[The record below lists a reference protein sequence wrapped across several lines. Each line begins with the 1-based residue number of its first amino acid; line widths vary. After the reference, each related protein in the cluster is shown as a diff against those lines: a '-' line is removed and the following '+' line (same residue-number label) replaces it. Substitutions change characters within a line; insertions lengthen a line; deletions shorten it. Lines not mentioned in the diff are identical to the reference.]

1 MSSPADERMSE
12 ELLDANE
19 IQGNILAGF
28 NKDHQVF
35 LFLRMGR
42 DAASVSAV
50 RAWLR
55 AIGPQI
61 SSVAEVRLFNELF
74 RTLRGRLRRDPHGLI
89 ATWVNI
95 AFSAAALEVLT
106 SRGELDEFADAFFLD
121 GMALRAGDLGD
132 PLDPAAEGHP
142 DNWVVGGT
150 RSEADILLIVASDS
164 PSALAERVTQLKAT
178 LTQAADPQ
186 SGVAIGSALHVI
198 WEQEGETLPPP
209 LTGHEH
215 FGFKDGVSQ
224 PGVRGL
230 VRLDPVEYIT
240 PRLIDPAQSPQTE
253 PTVPEFARPGQPL
266 VWPGQFVFGYKR
278 QSTNDARVP
287 PEGVMAG
294 CPPWGRNGSFL
305 VFRRLRQDVPAFRAS
320 MREQAALLA
329 REKGFEG
336 MTATRLASLL
346 VGRWPSGAPLMRS
359 PAGEN
364 AELGRDEYASN
375 FFQFSEKSP
384 PPMPLKPEVGYAGDH
399 FNTSEPDQGGVT
411 CPFSAHVRKVNPRDT
426 ITEQGNRQ
434 DVLTRLVLRRGIPFG
449 PVYPGD
455 LDDAADTAPLA
466 GGEISTHRGLLFV
479 SYQTSIENQF
489 AFLQQNWANHPT
501 FPTAGGEDPIIGQTN
516 ENEGRA
522 RFVQVRAANQN
533 PLTLTLPPDWVIPTG
548 GGFFFSPAI
557 SVIAGVLGRP
567 R

>member
-1 MSSPADERMSE
+1 MSE
-12 ELLDANE
+12 ELLDVNE

-35 LFLRMGR
+35 LFLKMGR
-42 DAASVSAV
+42 DAASILAV

-55 AIGPQI
+55 AIAPQI

-74 RTLRGRLRRDPHGLI
+74 RSLRGRLRRDPHGLS

-95 AFSAAALEVLT
+95 AFSAPALEALT
-106 SRGELDEFADAFFLD
+106 SREEMNEFTDTFFLD
-121 GMALRAGDLGD
+121 GMASRAGDLSD
-132 PLDPAAEGHP
+132 PLDPALEGHP
-142 DNWVVGGT
+142 NNWVVGGT
-150 RSEADILLIVASDS
+150 QNEADILLIVASDS
-164 PSALAERVTQLKAT
+164 PVALAERVNQLKST
-178 LTQAADPQ
+178 LTQTADPQ
-186 SGVAIGSALHVI
+186 SGVAIGSALHVT

-230 VRLDPVEYIT
+230 VRLDPAEYIT
-240 PRLIDPAQSPQTE
+240 PRLIDPERSPQTE
-253 PTVPEFARPGQPL
+253 QTVPEFARPGQPL

-278 QSTNDARVP
+278 QSTNNARVP
-287 PEGVMAG
+287 PEGVMMS
-294 CPPWGRNGSFL
+294 CPSWGRNGSYV
-305 VFRRLRQDVPAFRAS
+305 VFRRLRQDVAAFRAS
-320 MREQAALLA
+320 MREQAALLS
-329 REKGFEG
+329 RETGFEG
-336 MTATRLASLL
+336 MTAMRLASLL

-359 PAGEN
+359 PDGDD

-375 FFQFSEKSP
+375 FFQYSEKSP
-384 PPMPLKPEVGYAGDH
+384 PPMPLKPEVGYAGDK
-399 FNTSEPDQGGVT
+399 FNTSRSDQSGVT

-466 GGEISTHRGLLFV
+466 EGEISTQRGLLFV

-489 AFLQQNWANHPT
+489 AFLQMRWANHPRD
-501 FPTAGGEDPIIGQTN
+501 PNPEGGEDPIIGQTI
-516 ENEGRA
+516 ENER
-522 RFVQVRAANQN
+522 RERYVQVRAANKN
-533 PLTLTLPPDWVIPTG
+533 PITLTLPPDWVITTG